1 MAEQQDRT
9 GMVQVELTQDEW
21 EQRSAKLAE
30 DEQSR
35 FDLIDKKKTHNRKW
49 NEELI
54 QLREGIRQ
62 LTEEVNTR
70 KAWVPAQAQMPFG
83 GGGEAAND
91 DDEPAAAEAPAR
103 RRGRRGGGRRGNGAA
118 AEAAGADA

>member
-9 GMVQVELTQDEW
+9 GMVQVDLTQEEW

-30 DEQSR
+30 DEQAR
-35 FDLIDKKKTHNRKW
+35 FDLIDKKRTHNRKW

-54 QLREGIRQ
+54 QLRDGIRQ

-70 KAWVPAQAQMPFG
+70 QAWVPAQQSLLPG
-83 GGGEAAND
+83 GGAAND
-91 DDEPAAAEAPAR
+91 DDEPAPAEAPRGRR
-103 RRGRRGGGRRGNGAA
+103 RRGRRANGAAA